1 MRKHLLDFLSI
12 VIMTL
17 AIAGVINVMVHS
29 WSASDKMVEKYYEE
43 VVNK

>member
-1 MRKHLLDFLSI
+1 MRKHLLDLIGIFL
-12 VIMTL
+12 MTL
-17 AIAGVINVMVHS
+17 AIAGVFKFMAHS